1 VGHYA
6 SDRSWPKAGP
16 SPALADAGH
25 MVYAGMRETEG
36 RNAPQVAKAHEYAIA
51 RKVDVRTIELGGA
64 AV

>member
-1 VGHYA
+1 
-6 SDRSWPKAGP
+6 
-16 SPALADAGH
+16 
-25 MVYAGMRETEG
+25 MIYAGMRETEG